1 MIIAISTP
9 KGGVGKSTIAYHL
22 ARMLNEKSKSL
33 LVDIDPQGNSTRHL
47 LGERELNDINN
58 IRLLFEKKTPVT
70 IEYDSLDILGA
81 NITLAD
87 CEKVASFETY
97 FLLQE
102 YLGKMTKCQLPLSLQ
117 LSGS

>member
-1 MIIAISTP
+1 
-9 KGGVGKSTIAYHL
+9 
-22 ARMLNEKSKSL
+22 MLS
-33 LVDIDPQGNSTRHL
+33 
-47 LGERELNDINN
+47 ERELNDINN
-58 IRLLFEKKTPVT
+58 IRLLFEKKKP
-70 IEYDSLDILGA
+70 IPLEYDSLDVLGA
-81 NITLAD
+81 DITLAD